1 MNRRVDHVGHAVMV
15 ALAAIAVTGCRTNTP
30 APPTAGVRPS
40 EARTGICRLEIKDP
54 VIRIAS
60 AADST
65 TGLAIAQLALTHFVV
80 DGRPVSGVAGFIRA
94 PVTSGVRVTGDTL
107 VCDVPCGFSTE
118 TGNYSLSV
126 SATGYEARQLSIPAY
141 WRHTA
146 GTCPAT
152 ASGSVNVAVFLR
164 SRSG

>member
-1 MNRRVDHVGHAVMV
+1 MF
-15 ALAAIAVTGCRTNTP
+15 ALAAIAVTDCRTNAP
-30 APPTAGVRPS
+30 APPTGDVRPS
-40 EARTGICRLEIKDP
+40 EPSGGVCRLDIRDP

-65 TGLAIAQLALTHFVV
+65 TGRSIAQLALTHFVV
-80 DGRPVSGVAGFIRA
+80 DGRPVAGLAGFIR
-94 PVTSGVRVTGDTL
+94 PPLTSGVRVTGDTL

-118 TGNYSLSV
+118 TGHYSLTV
-126 SATGYEARQLSIPAY
+126 SASGYEARQLSIPAF

-152 ASGSVNVAVFLR
+152 ASGSVDVAVLLR
-164 SRSG
+164 SKSG